1 MSNLN
6 LFDYLLLNPNQLLEV
21 EQIPI
26 FSGSLPKFA
35 ANPLES
41 LAPSLPLT
49 VSPFSCP
56 PLLSFLLS
64 LIFLHA
70 WRFAELQ
77 SLSLNVA
84 TLGETPENGETR
96 RGEKLWELW
105 ECSISVVH
113 MFCLQQI

>member
-64 LIFLHA
+64 FSDIPSCLEVCRASKFVP
-70 WRFAELQ
+70 Q
-77 SLSLNVA
+77 
-84 TLGETPENGETR
+84 
-96 RGEKLWELW
+96 RGN
-105 ECSISVVH
+105 
-113 MFCLQQI
+113 FGRDA